1 MQANFPALMEMA
13 RRAEGDRRYYLAAEY
28 YRKAL
33 NFECKDKTRAWV
45 RERVKFCTLT
55 GLRFD
60 AISDENEEREGSAVF
75 MMYRDITARI
85 MADENLSMMQR
96 HDMCLHLLELE
107 MDRVQES
114 RREHINK
121 NNLNKHD
128 KKATV

>member
-1 MQANFPALMEMA
+1 MQANFPALMDMA
-13 RRAEGDRRYYLAAEY
+13 RRAEGDRMYYLAADY
-28 YRKAL
+28 YRSAL
-33 NFECKDKTRAWV
+33 EFECKDKTRAWV

-60 AISDENEEREGSAVF
+60 AISDGDDEREGSPVF

-85 MADENLSMMQR
+85 MANEDLSMMQR

-107 MDRVQES
+107 MERVQES

-121 NNLNKHD
+121 NNLNKDD
-128 KKATV
+128 KKATI